1 MTDTVEEPQRER
13 SDAFTAQRKT
23 LFLTAL
29 MKGETV
35 LAACDLVGISNRTA
49 YNHRDTDAGFARFW
63 DLAVSR
69 ASTPIELVAWERA
82 IGVEEPVYAYGK
94 FSHMRRRGSDTLL
107 RKMLEAELPKKY
119 GRPRAARKGLV
130 AAERKR
136 IRKEIEDEMEAERQE
151 MIARGDVGEATRNI
165 IRKIK
170 ILQDRE
176 KEQRRTWR
184 AGIIDGSIPPETP
197 PPFPLCA
204 GCPRPLPGRIEPPEL
219 PQAPDEADELEGAA
233 GAAETPDAA
242 APAPGEA
249 GAPEAG
255 PAGEA
260 SLMNFVNLDS
270 GAADAADALAAEGIN
285 RASRRRLL
293 RAAEKLAKKAAARE
307 LRRRPGQPGEG
318 AER

>member
-1 MTDTVEEPQRER
+1 
-13 SDAFTAQRKT
+13 
-23 LFLTAL
+23 

-49 YNHRDTDAGFARFW
+49 YNHRESDAGFARLW

-69 ASTPIELVAWERA
+69 ASTPIELLAWERA

-119 GRPRAARKGLV
+119 GRPRATRKGLI

-151 MIARGDVGEATRNI
+151 MAARGDVGEAARNI

-204 GCPRPLPGRIEPPEL
+204 GCPRPVPGQSEPPEL
-219 PQAPDEADELEGAA
+219 PEAPDEAVEAA
-233 GAAETPDAA
+233 GAAGL
-242 APAPGEA
+242 PAPGEA
-249 GAPEAG
+249 GAPEAS
-255 PAGEA
+255 PAGE
-260 SLMNFVNLDS
+260 SGVMNFVNLDS
-270 GAADAADALAAEGIN
+270 GAADAADPSGPGGSN

-293 RAAEKLAKKAAARE
+293 RAAARLSKKAAARE
-307 LRRRPGQPGEG
+307 LGRSPAQPGEG
-318 AER
+318 RDS